1 MKNRNTRRTRKQEK
15 AMRMTVVAGLVF
27 GLVLAQTDH
36 GHAQPS
42 PPYSGTPSE
51 LADDA
56 VGGALWRI
64 AVATQTT
71 IGFESVEFVQV
82 PVRLNNV
89 PAFPISSRDEAL
101 NAVVEANPRYEWR
114 AIGEVVVV
122 RPKNAW
128 NDSSN
133 PFNRPVRNLRIENVT
148 PYGVVL
154 GVRDFIYTNRLN
166 TRFEGQE
173 SPVSFE
179 VLSGTVVD
187 VLNRVA
193 EASSMALWMV
203 SYRPHAQAGQRFP
216 RWDLQM
222 QLRDATTMRN
232 LSESWPMKTQ

>member
-1 MKNRNTRRTRKQEK
+1 MRTT
-15 AMRMTVVAGLVF
+15 ALAVLVF
-27 GLVLAQTDH
+27 GLVIVQMDR

-56 VGGALWRI
+56 LGGALWRI
-64 AVATQTT
+64 AVATQTR

-89 PAFPISSRDEAL
+89 PAFPVSSRDEAL

-114 AIGEVVVV
+114 ALGDGVVVV
-122 RPKNAW
+122 RPKSAW
-128 NDSSN
+128 NDSGN

-148 PYGVVL
+148 PYGIVL
-154 GVRDFIYTNRLN
+154 GLRDFIYTNRLDV
-166 TRFEGQE
+166 RFEGQE

-179 VLSGTVVD
+179 VLSGTAVD

-193 EASSMALWMV
+193 EASGMALWMV

-232 LSESWPMKTQ
+232 LSESHPEKTK

>member
-1 MKNRNTRRTRKQEK
+1 MRTT
-15 AMRMTVVAGLVF
+15 ALAVLMF
-27 GLVLAQTDH
+27 GLVIVQTDR

-56 VGGALWRI
+56 LGGALWRI
-64 AVATQTT
+64 AVATQTR

-82 PVRLNNV
+82 PVRLKSV
-89 PAFPISSRDEAL
+89 PAFPVSSREEAL
-101 NAVVEANPRYEWR
+101 NAVVQANPRYEWR
-114 AIGEVVVV
+114 ASGDVVVV

-128 NDSSN
+128 NDSAN

-148 PYGVVL
+148 PYGIVL
-154 GVRDFIYTNRLN
+154 GLRDFIYTNRMN
-166 TRFEGQE
+166 VRFEGQE
-173 SPVSFE
+173 APVSFD

-193 EASSMALWMV
+193 EASAMALWMV

-232 LSESWPMKTQ
+232 LSESWPMKTK

>member
-1 MKNRNTRRTRKQEK
+1 
-15 AMRMTVVAGLVF
+15 MRMTALTVLVLGLVI
-27 GLVLAQTDH
+27 VKTDR

-56 VGGALWRI
+56 LGGALWRI
-64 AVATQTT
+64 AVATQTK

-82 PVRLNNV
+82 PVRLKNV

-101 NAVVEANPRYEWR
+101 SAVVQANPRYEWR
-114 AIGEVVVV
+114 TLGDVVVV
-122 RPKNAW
+122 RPRHAW
-128 NDSSN
+128 NDSAN
-133 PFNRPVRNLRIENVT
+133 PFNRPVRNLRAENVT
-148 PYGVVL
+148 PYGVML
-154 GVRDFIYTNRLN
+154 GLRDFVYTNRLDA
-166 TRFEGQE
+166 RFEGQE
-173 SPVSFE
+173 TPVSFE

-203 SYRPHAQAGQRFP
+203 SYRPHPQTGQRFP

-232 LSESWPMKTQ
+232 LSESWPMKTR

>member
-1 MKNRNTRRTRKQEK
+1 MRTT
-15 AMRMTVVAGLVF
+15 ALAVLLF
-27 GLVLAQTDH
+27 GLVILQTDR

-51 LADDA
+51 FADDA
-56 VGGALWRI
+56 LGGALWRI
-64 AVATQTT
+64 AVATQTR

-82 PVRLNNV
+82 PVRLHNV

-114 AIGEVVVV
+114 ALGDGVVVV

-133 PFNRPVRNLRIENVT
+133 PFNRPVRNLRIENAAPT
-148 PYGVVL
+148 GVVL
-154 GVRDFIYTNRLN
+154 GLRDLIYTNRLN
-166 TRFEGQE
+166 ARFEGQDT
-173 SPVSFE
+173 PVSFE
-179 VLSGTVVD
+179 VLSGIVVD

-193 EASSMALWMV
+193 EASGMALWMV

-232 LSESWPMKTQ
+232 LSESWPMKTR

>member
-1 MKNRNTRRTRKQEK
+1 
-15 AMRMTVVAGLVF
+15 MRSSALAVLVF
-27 GLVLAQTDH
+27 GLVIVQTDR

-42 PPYSGTPSE
+42 PPSSGTPSE

-56 VGGALWRI
+56 LGGALWRI
-64 AVATQTT
+64 AVATQTR

-82 PVRLNNV
+82 PVVRLNNV
-89 PAFPISSRDEAL
+89 PAFPMSSRDEAL

-114 AIGEVVVV
+114 ALGDGVVVV

-133 PFNRPVRNLRIENVT
+133 PFNRPVRNLRVENVT
-148 PYGVVL
+148 PYGIVL
-154 GVRDFIYTNRLN
+154 GLRDYIYTNRLDA
-166 TRFEGQE
+166 RFEGQE
-173 SPVSFE
+173 IPVSFE

-193 EASSMALWMV
+193 EASGMALWMV

-232 LSESWPMKTQ
+232 LSESWPMKTK

>member
-1 MKNRNTRRTRKQEK
+1 
-15 AMRMTVVAGLVF
+15 MRMTALAALVF
-27 GLVLAQTDH
+27 GLVIVQTDR

-42 PPYSGTPSE
+42 PPYAGTPSE

-56 VGGALWRI
+56 LGGALWRI
-64 AVATQTT
+64 AVATQTR

-82 PVRLNNV
+82 PVPLNSV

-114 AIGEVVVV
+114 ALGEVVVV

-128 NDSSN
+128 NDSGN
-133 PFNRPVRNLRIENVT
+133 PFNRPVRNLRIENGT

-154 GVRDFIYTNRLN
+154 GLRDFIYTNQLN
-166 TRFEGQE
+166 ARFEGQE

-187 VLNRVA
+187 VLNRVV
-193 EASSMALWMV
+193 EVSDMALWMA
-203 SYRPHAQAGQRFP
+203 SYRPHAQAGQRL
-216 RWDLQM
+216 RLWDLQM
-222 QLRDATTMRN
+222 QLRDATRMRN
-232 LSESWPMKTQ
+232 LSESYPMKTR

>member
-1 MKNRNTRRTRKQEK
+1 
-15 AMRMTVVAGLVF
+15 MRMTALAALVF
-27 GLVLAQTDH
+27 GLVIVQTNR
-36 GHAQPS
+36 GYAQPS
-42 PPYSGTPSE
+42 PPYLGTPSE

-56 VGGALWRI
+56 LGGALWHI
-64 AVATQTT
+64 AVATQTR

-89 PAFPISSRDEAL
+89 PPFPISSRDEAL
-101 NAVVEANPRYEWR
+101 NAVVQTNPRYEWR
-114 AIGEVVVV
+114 ALGEVVVV
-122 RPKNAW
+122 RPKHAW
-128 NDSSN
+128 NDSGN
-133 PFNRPVRNLRIENVT
+133 PFNRPVRNLRIENGT
-148 PYGVVL
+148 PYGVML
-154 GVRDFIYTNRLN
+154 GLRDFIYTNRLDA
-166 TRFEGQE
+166 RFEGQE

-232 LSESWPMKTQ
+232 LSESWPMKTK